1 MKKVF
6 VPAVLLMLVL
16 TGCASKNHH
25 NAPAVQTPA
34 PAGTAVSA
42 VPDRNTTNI
51 DGSKEVFY
59 LCGTGAA
66 KTRLSAMYGLQ
77 GQNVVAAQVKYQDQL
92 SPVMMR
98 DPRDVNYNTFVS
110 PEGITWRT
118 AIATSD
124 TVDKVGALGLL
135 QPVKRVI
142 NGVETIDPQIVTQ
155 NCVVDNTVAVA
166 APANTKTVKT
176 TKTVT
181 TKKVYKNKK

>member
-1 MKKVF
+1 MKKVL
-6 VPAVLLMLVL
+6 VPAVLLMLAV
-16 TGCASKNHH
+16 TGCASKHH
-25 NAPAVQTPA
+25 HKAPSAQVVVPAATTANVQ
-34 PAGTAVSA
+34 
-42 VPDRNTTNI
+42 I
-51 DGSKEVFY
+51 DARKEVAY

-66 KTRLSAMYGLQ
+66 KNRLTVMYGLQ
-77 GQNVVAAQVKYQDQL
+77 GQNVVAAQVNYQGRL

-98 DPRDVNYNTFVS
+98 DARDVNYNTFVS

-135 QPVKRVI
+135 QPVKRVV
-142 NGVETIDPQIVTQ
+142 NGVENFDPQIVTQ
-155 NCVVDNTVAVA
+155 NCVVDNTVA

>member
-6 VPAVLLMLVL
+6 VPAVLLMLGL

-34 PAGTAVSA
+34 PASTAVSA

-51 DGSKEVFY
+51 DGKKEVFY

-77 GQNVVAAQVKYQDQL
+77 GQNVVAAQVEYQGRL

-135 QPVKRVI
+135 QPVKRVV
-142 NGVETIDPQIVTQ
+142 NGVENFDPQIVTQ
-155 NCVVDNTVAVA
+155 NCVVDNTVA